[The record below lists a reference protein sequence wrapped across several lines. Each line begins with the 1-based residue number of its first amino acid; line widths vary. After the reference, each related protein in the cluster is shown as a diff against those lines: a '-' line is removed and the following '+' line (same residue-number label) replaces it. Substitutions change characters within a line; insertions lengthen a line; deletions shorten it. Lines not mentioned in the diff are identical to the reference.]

1 MLACMEPADRV
12 DAYLSELGAPIV
24 RDAVGEW
31 SMTLEAAD
39 HPLGVELAVRGLLLR
54 AEAAVLAPS
63 LIDPGQL
70 LFWNR
75 QAPLVCFACNAAGE
89 VLVCGEVPLQSLD
102 LEMLDRFLGLLLA
115 SATQARQFV
124 LPAA

>member
-1 MLACMEPADRV
+1 MLASMEPADRV

-24 RDAVGEW
+24 RGGVGEW
-31 SMTLEAAD
+31 SMTLEAAG
-39 HPLGVELAVRGLLLR
+39 HPLGVELAVRGALLR
-54 AEAAVLAPS
+54 AEAAVLPPS

-75 QAPLVCFACNAAGE
+75 QAPLVCFACNGAGD

-115 SATQARQFV
+115 SATRARQFV